1 MASNKTIYVCSQCG
15 AKYLKWQGRC
25 SQCGAWG
32 TIQKK
37 EIRISKR
44 KKEFTAPAGEVVSL
58 NKIKNK
64 SSQRLETK
72 IKEFDRVVGK
82 GIALGSVILLGG
94 EPGIGKSTLILQ
106 IAEKIA
112 SSQGKIL
119 YISGEESAEQVADR
133 LKRLKLK
140 SKNIE
145 FSGETEIE
153 TILSTIKKEQPKL
166 VIIDSIQTIYFEDLP
181 SEPGT
186 TNQIKVCTNKLI
198 ELAKKED
205 IAIIIIG
212 HITKSGKVAGPKTLE
227 HLVDVVLYLE
237 GDKYHNFR
245 ILRSTKNRFGP
256 TNEVGVFDMQ
266 ANGLVEVKN
275 PSEIFLAERKEKIP
289 GSVVTAVL
297 EGSRVFLIEIQ
308 SLLSWTNFG
317 YPQRRSSGINLNR
330 LQVLLAVLTKHAGL
344 KLSRRDVHLN
354 VVGGLYIKEPA
365 SDLAVCL
372 AVASAYFNKPVER
385 EMVVI
390 GEVGLTGEIR
400 PVSQIEKRIREAEKF
415 GFKFALVPKSEIQDN
430 YKIKIIQVENLNKVI
445 DEFVR

>member
-32 TIQKK
+32 SIQKK

-112 SSQGKIL
+112 SSQGKVL

-198 ELAKKED
+198 ELAKKEN

>member
-32 TIQKK
+32 SIQKK
-37 EIRISKR
+37 EIRISKK

>member
-198 ELAKKED
+198 ELAKKEN

>member
-32 TIQKK
+32 SIQKK

-112 SSQGKIL
+112 SSQGKVL

>member
-32 TIQKK
+32 SIQKK
-37 EIRISKR
+37 EIRISKK

-112 SSQGKIL
+112 SSQGKVL

-385 EMVVI
+385 EMVAI

>member
-32 TIQKK
+32 SIQKK
-37 EIRISKR
+37 EIRISKK

-181 SEPGT
+181 SERGT